1 MALRILI
8 VDDVPLVRVGLRLLM
23 EQHKD
28 WSICG
33 EAQDGAEAVEKAVD
47 LEPDLILLDISM
59 PKMSGLAAAP
69 LIRKKVPRAKIVMLT
84 LDASLELA
92 RVASRVGACGFVAKS
107 LLASDLT
114 STIEAIEADGPS
126 GYRI

>member
-8 VDDVPLVRVGLRLLM
+8 VDDVPLVRLGLRLLM
-23 EQHKD
+23 EQHRD

-33 EAQDGAEAVEKAVD
+33 EAEDGVEAVKKAVD

-59 PKMSGLAAAP
+59 PKMNGLAAAP
-69 LIRKKVPRAKIVMLT
+69 LIHKKVPRAKIVMLT

-92 RVASRVGACGFVAKS
+92 RMAYRVGAAAFVAKS
-107 LLASDLT
+107 LASSDLT
-114 STIEAIEADGPS
+114 STIEAIEAGGPS
-126 GYRI
+126 RTAI

>member
-8 VDDVPLVRVGLRLLM
+8 VDDVALVRLGLRLLM

-33 EAQDGAEAVEKAVD
+33 EAHDGAEAVEKAVE

-69 LIRKKVPRAKIVMLT
+69 LIHKKVPRAKIVMLT

-92 RVASRVGACGFVAKS
+92 RLASKVGAAGFVSKS

-114 STIEAIEADGPS
+114 PTIEALEAGGESRDAT
-126 GYRI
+126 

>member
-8 VDDVPLVRVGLRLLM
+8 VDDVLLVRLGLRLLM

-33 EAQDGAEAVEKAVD
+33 EAEDGAEAVQKAVD
-47 LEPDLILLDISM
+47 LEPDLVLLDVSM

-69 LIRKKVPRAKIVMLT
+69 LIHKKVPRAKIVMLT

-92 RVASRVGACGFVAKS
+92 RIASKVGAPGFVAKS

-114 STIEAIEADGPS
+114 PTIEALEAGGES
-126 GYRI
+126 RYAI